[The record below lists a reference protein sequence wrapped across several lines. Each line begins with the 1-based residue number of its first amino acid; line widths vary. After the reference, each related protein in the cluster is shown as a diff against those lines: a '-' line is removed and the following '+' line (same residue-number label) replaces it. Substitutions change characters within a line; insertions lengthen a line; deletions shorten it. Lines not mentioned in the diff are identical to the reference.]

1 MQWRLIALSA
11 ALVVVVAAID
21 SEGWE
26 DEDGDGVG
34 RRVSAPY
41 DVDGEV
47 RHDWSQG
54 NLRTWDGAVGKR
66 AEERR
71 ALCARV
77 RVDALMRRAL
87 WARGRLDA
95 WTGASAH
102 PRAPGGP
109 ACPALT
115 PSSSGHSALAVPPC
129 CCCAVYRCP
138 GSQLCLVLG
147 AERQV
152 TWDDDVMV
160 LNGRNFDK
168 MTQKIPHILVEI
180 YAPWCGHC
188 QKFEPVYR

>member
-21 SEGWE
+21 SEDWE

-71 ALCARV
+71 ALCARG

-109 ACPALT
+109 ACGQDT
-115 PSSSGHSALAVPPC
+115 PRPDAQLVGAQRPCRPSLLLLRSLPVPWVTVVFG
-129 CCCAVYRCP
+129 ARCRTA
-138 GSQLCLVLG
+138 G
-147 AERQV
+147 
-152 TWDDDVMV
+152 DV
-160 LNGRNFDK
+160 GR
-168 MTQKIPHILVEI
+168 
-180 YAPWCGHC
+180 
-188 QKFEPVYR
+188 